1 MYNKSNALTITLLII
16 AILLLGYI
24 AFFKDGN
31 FFSSDVKD
39 KGVEPNVED
48 SEPKNPSAKP
58 PITGIPTSVKNQYEA
73 MKKQYGNSMG
83 AALEICKKGNE
94 IVYAVSGSGG
104 YVGVSYYYGSSG
116 NLIESKEWSDIVS
129 EDTFTDSFDI
139 KSYSCQI
146 VETSRK

>member
-1 MYNKSNALTITLLII
+1 MFSN
-16 AILLLGYI
+16 
-24 AFFKDGN
+24 
-31 FFSSDVKD
+31 
-39 KGVEPNVED
+39 D
-48 SEPKNPSAKP
+48 SKEKVNEPKTVNPESKTPAVKP